1 MNLGN
6 GCRSQCNRINFRI
19 HLINRATK
27 LVPDD
32 LLDYAEGKARGLVEA
47 ELELLHILLGEKG
60 RRAGNKL
67 SQLDVGCAQ
76 AFEGL
81 PQQFRGRGPIAPNP
95 VYPGAAK
102 HRQGLTDPERAFDSI
117 RYSTHRALQT

>member
-32 LLDYAEGKARGLVEA
+32 LLDYAERKARGFVEA
-47 ELELLHILLGEKG
+47 ELELLNIFLGEKG
-60 RRAGNKL
+60 R
-67 SQLDVGCAQ
+67 
-76 AFEGL
+76 
-81 PQQFRGRGPIAPNP
+81 
-95 VYPGAAK
+95 
-102 HRQGLTDPERAFDSI
+102 
-117 RYSTHRALQT
+117 